1 MLTVIVS
8 NNIYRDVIVKKNTS
22 SLLDN
27 MLKLSLIS
35 NLFFLFRLFSYGEF
49 KAEDQQKMLDSL
61 NSRVE
66 EVYRSCIG
74 DNEANIRLVHF
85 L

>member
-1 MLTVIVS
+1 MLTVISS
-8 NNIYRDVIVKKNTS
+8 NNIYRDVIVKKNIS

-35 NLFFLFRLFSYGEF
+35 NFFLFRLFSYGEF

>member
-1 MLTVIVS
+1 MLTVIFS

-22 SLLDN
+22 SLLNN

-35 NLFFLFRLFSYGEF
+35 NFFLFRLFSYGEF

>member
-35 NLFFLFRLFSYGEF
+35 NFFLFRLFSYGEF

>member
-8 NNIYRDVIVKKNTS
+8 NNIYRDVIVKKNIS

-35 NLFFLFRLFSYGEF
+35 NFFLFRLFSYGEF

>member
-1 MLTVIVS
+1 MLTVIFS

-35 NLFFLFRLFSYGEF
+35 KFFLFRLFSYGEF

>member
-1 MLTVIVS
+1 MLTVIFS

-27 MLKLSLIS
+27 MLKLSLIF
-35 NLFFLFRLFSYGEF
+35 NFFLFRLFSYGEF

>member
-35 NLFFLFRLFSYGEF
+35 NFFLCRLFSYGEF